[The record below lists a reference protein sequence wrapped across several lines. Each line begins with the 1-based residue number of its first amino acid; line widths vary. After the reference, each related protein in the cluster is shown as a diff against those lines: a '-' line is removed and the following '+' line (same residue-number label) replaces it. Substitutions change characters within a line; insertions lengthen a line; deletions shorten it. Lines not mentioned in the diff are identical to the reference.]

1 MRRQSS
7 HDASKSFTHP
17 DATESPASFLK
28 LPTELQNL
36 IWEETFSQPRIFDDD
51 TLRLINPQDG
61 IAYSYL
67 TPYALYV
74 CRGSRTFAQSRLC
87 RTFLFRTW
95 PPNSRRTI
103 YFNPNCDVCIYRF
116 TDLSWRPDFIPG
128 RCLFNYIEIIA
139 NVSPDRLTSTTSQGL
154 RSVEFSIRNGWYED
168 EWSQKSRLRQGKWDL
183 EWKTV
188 QDFFERR
195 NVTITISP
203 TIPEKENSKKAFVG
217 TFPAYLI
224 PTSASQTLGKW

>member
-1 MRRQSS
+1 MEKSPTRDSQDSTYFFFRANSIIPTKENVEMRRQSS

-103 YFNPNCDVCIYRF
+103 STRIAMSAF
-116 TDLSWRPDFIPG
+116 TDSPIFLGDRTSFLVDV
-128 RCLFNYIEIIA
+128 YSII
-139 NVSPDRLTSTTSQGL
+139 
-154 RSVEFSIRNGWYED
+154 
-168 EWSQKSRLRQGKWDL
+168 SR
-183 EWKTV
+183 
-188 QDFFERR
+188 
-195 NVTITISP
+195 
-203 TIPEKENSKKAFVG
+203 
-217 TFPAYLI
+217 
-224 PTSASQTLGKW
+224 